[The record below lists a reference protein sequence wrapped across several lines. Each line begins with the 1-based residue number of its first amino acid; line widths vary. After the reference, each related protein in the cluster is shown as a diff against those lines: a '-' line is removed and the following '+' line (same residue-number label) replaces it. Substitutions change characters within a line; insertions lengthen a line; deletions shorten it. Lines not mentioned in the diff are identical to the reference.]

1 MSQNDI
7 LLRRIAKLIAMSYAM
22 DEKEVYDRILHTNS
36 IDKTLDEIQE
46 KRDITFKQA

>member
-7 LLRRIAKLIAMSYAM
+7 LLKRIAKLIAMSYALS
-22 DEKEVYDRILHTNS
+22 DTEVYDRILHTNS

-46 KRDITFKQA
+46 KRDITFKEA